1 MHVIKVHGILVV
13 KVSKRSTHVI
23 CTKSISIRNILIINS
38 MITKSRFSNL
48 ILTKLNSRIII
59 IKLEAKH

>member
-48 ILTKLNSRIII
+48 ILNFNN
-59 IKLEAKH
+59 IKFSIYNNN

>member
-13 KVSKRSTHVI
+13 KVSKRSTHVT

-38 MITKSRFSNL
+38 MITKSCFSNL
-48 ILTKLNSRIII
+48 IPNFNK
-59 IKLEAKH
+59 IKFSYNNN